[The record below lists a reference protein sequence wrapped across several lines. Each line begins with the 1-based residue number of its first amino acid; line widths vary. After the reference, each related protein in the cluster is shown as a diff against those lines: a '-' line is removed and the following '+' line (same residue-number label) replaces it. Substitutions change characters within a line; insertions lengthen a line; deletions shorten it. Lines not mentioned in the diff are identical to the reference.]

1 VVPGEYAGGL
11 GEDGLENLRAFV
23 REGGT
28 LIALNKTAG
37 ALVPLMSLPV
47 KNVLD
52 GVKSDKFFCSGA
64 LLRVETEHAE
74 QPVNYGVAASPVVM
88 FQTGPAFETQPGFHG
103 AVLARYAK
111 ETNPLESGLLLHPE
125 AIEGKAAALELAYG
139 RGHIVLFGFKPQFRG
154 QSHATYKYLFNEL
167 YVFDHPALPAEPA
180 AVPTAKAEAKPAKA
194 APGKPAD
201 DEDDMLPQ

>member
-1 VVPGEYAGGL
+1 V
-11 GEDGLENLRAFV
+11 GLENLRAFV
-23 REGGT
+23 CDGGT
-28 LIALNKTAG
+28 LIALNRTAS
-37 ALVPLMSLPV
+37 ALIPLMSLPV

-74 QPVNYGVAASPVVM
+74 LPVNYGVGASPVVM
-88 FQTGPAFETQPGFHG
+88 FQSGPAFEPQPGFHG

-125 AIEGKAAALELAYG
+125 AIEGKAAALEVAYG

-167 YVFDHPALPAEPA
+167 YVFDHPPLPTEPA
-180 AVPTAKAEAKPAKA
+180 AAPTAKAEAKPAKA
-194 APGKPAD
+194 APGKPDD